1 MTINSPITSTIPTR
15 LRLGSGIFAVPFLV
29 LSLLAALYMAASPA
43 HGDTSTLERERE
55 RRSAQALEA
64 QQELLRGDRAYEA
77 GNYEEAVAAY
87 AAARGLLGPAAPT
100 NALWKASTERYAQ
113 ASVEQARHLAK
124 TGSREEA
131 HALLDTVLKADV
143 APGYSGATQ
152 LKAQI
157 DDPLHYNP
165 ALTPEHVIDV
175 DKVRRLLYEAEG
187 FASLGRY
194 GQSLAF
200 YEEVL
205 RHDPTNTAARRGMEA
220 VHQQVAL
227 YSDAASDETR
237 ATMLAAVDE
246 AWEIKVNPNDF
257 EANLNPDLEGGMG
270 PGGRSAEEKL
280 RSIIVPQVELEGVNL
295 SEAIEYLRQ
304 VSASLDLI
312 TLDPEQRG
320 VSFVVDLG
328 TGESD
333 VAKRISTTRF
343 DLKLHNVPIGKI
355 LKYINEATGTTT
367 RVDEY
372 AVTIRAVGVTD
383 TDLVTRSFRVPP
395 DFLSREAIGEQA
407 ADDDPFAPEKGGNQG
422 LLPQRLSPKEFLK
435 SKGVSFPEGASA
447 SLNARTSTL
456 QVTNTRMNVDFVEQ
470 VVAAIT
476 EKEPVVVVVEVRII
490 NTSQELLEELG
501 YDWITSGGH
510 LNGGLYPNGGTPGNG
525 TAIADFTAPGFDGVT
540 SGLRSGEATSS
551 DDTVDTLI
559 KSGFANNDQEGAR
572 APGIISLVGAWDSG
586 TVGVMLR
593 GLDQHKGIDQMFKKT
608 VVTRSGQKAVIESV
622 IEMIVPTEYE
632 PPQVSIASG
641 GAAVDLIT
649 GEAAAASTTFA
660 TPSTPTAFETRKLGC
675 MLEVEPLVG
684 PNRQYVE
691 LSLQPTV
698 RRFDGFIDYGTPI
711 NGGNSSFGIN
721 FGGIGVPGVPTFN
734 RSSNFG
740 ELTANS
746 ILMPVFSVIRSNSNL
761 TIADGET
768 VVMGGLLEDHHLKY
782 EDKVPILGDLPLVG
796 RFFRSE
802 SESSDRNALVIMVTV
817 RLVDPSGH
825 PYRGR

>member
-1 MTINSPITSTIPTR
+1 MTAT
-15 LRLGSGIFAVPFLV
+15 
-29 LSLLAALYMAASPA
+29 PA
-43 HGDTSTLERERE
+43 HGDTSILEQERE
-55 RRSAQALEA
+55 RRSAQAVEA

-77 GNYEEAVAAY
+77 GNYEEAVTAY

-100 NALWKASTERYAQ
+100 NALWKASAERYAQ

-124 TGSREEA
+124 TGSQEEA
-131 HALLDTVLKADV
+131 HALLDTVLSADL
-143 APGYSGATQ
+143 APGHSGATQ

-157 DDPLHYNP
+157 DDPLRYNP
-165 ALTPEHVIDV
+165 ALTPEHVGEV

-205 RHDPTNTAARRGMEA
+205 RQDPTNTAARRGMEA

-237 ATMLAAVDE
+237 GAMLAAVDE
-246 AWEIKVNPNDF
+246 AWEIKVNPIDF
-257 EANLNPDLEGGMG
+257 EANLNPDIEGGMG

-280 RSIIVPQVELEGVNL
+280 RSIVVPQVDLEGVNL

-304 VSASLDLI
+304 VSASLDLL

-343 DLKLHNVPIGKI
+343 DLKLRNVPIGKI
-355 LKYINEATGTTT
+355 LKYINEATGTAT

-372 AVTIRAVGVTD
+372 AVTVRAVGVTD
-383 TDLVTRSFRVPP
+383 TDVVTRSFRVPP
-395 DFLSREAIGEQA
+395 DFLSRESIGEQGG
-407 ADDDPFAPEKGGNQG
+407 DDDPFGGDKEGSGG
-422 LLPQRLSPKEFLK
+422 LLPQRLSPLDFLK

-447 SLNARTSTL
+447 SLNARTSIL
-456 QVTNTRMNVDFVEQ
+456 QVTNTRVNLDYVEQ
-470 VVAAIT
+470 IVAAIT
-476 EKEPVVVVVEVRII
+476 EKEPVVVVIETRII
-490 NTSQELLEELG
+490 NTSQDILEELG
-501 YDWITSGGH
+501 YDWITNGGH
-510 LNGGLYPNGGTPGNG
+510 LSGGLYVGGGTTGNG
-525 TAIADFTAPGFDGVT
+525 SAIGDFASPGFDSIT
-540 SGLRSGEATSS
+540 SGLRSGDGTHS
-551 DDTVDTLI
+551 DDAIDTLI
-559 KSGFANNDQEGAR
+559 RNGFANSDQEGAR
-572 APGIISLVGAWDSG
+572 GPGIITLAAVSNSG
-586 TVGVMLR
+586 TIAAMMR
-593 GLDQHKGIDQMFKKT
+593 GLDQHKGIDQMYKKS

-622 IEMIVPTEYE
+622 IEMIIPTEYE
-632 PPQVSIASG
+632 PPQIPNTVG
-641 GAAVDLIT
+641 GSAIVDLVT
-649 GEAAAASTTFA
+649 GEVAAASVSFA
-660 TPSTPTAFETRKLGC
+660 TPATPTAFEMRKLGC

-684 PNRQYVE
+684 PDRQYVE
-691 LSLQPTV
+691 LSIQPTV

-711 NGGNSSFGIN
+711 NGGSSGFDIN
-721 FGGIGVPGVPTFN
+721 FEGVGVAGIPSFN

-740 ELTANS
+740 QVTANS
-746 ILMPVFSVIRSNSNL
+746 ILMPVFSVIRSNANL

-768 VVMGGLLEDHHLKY
+768 VVMGGLLEDHHFKY

-802 SESSDRNALVIMVTV
+802 SESSNRNALVIMVTV